1 MKLHKIFLFLLLGA
15 IAVFESAATD
25 NENWCVIGDGQ
36 VLMPVSSVSCL
47 VGSDATGLITVVGKD
62 VQIPD
67 IKEVAFAVKPT
78 DAISAPQAKSES
90 VTLIHNILTIKHAAV
105 GSAIA
110 IRAID
115 GRTLYNGELRA
126 ETTTINVG
134 NFAPGIYLVTI
145 GGDSTFKIKKR

>member
-1 MKLHKIFLFLLLGA
+1 MLLGA
-15 IAVFESAATD
+15 TAVLESAAAD

-90 VTLIHNILTIKHAAV
+90 VIHNILTIKHAAV